1 MKRPYFPFFPGDWLR
16 DGIAGCSLTTQ
27 GLWLRM
33 MLVMHDSETYGEL
46 VVGGQK
52 MTDEA
57 IARRCGTTLKTYRKC
72 LQELVNAGV
81 PSMKPDGTIYSRRM
95 VRDEEQR
102 RQDAERKAKG
112 KKDSGSVP
120 DGFRS
125 DSGEI
130 PATFRQ
136 NSTVP
141 SASPSASEEYKRKA
155 SDPDASGSGRQAEPV
170 ESWLARYGIDGP
182 LYDHAAKTDGLT
194 AAQLEAAR
202 LKAVGKFGNPA
213 AIACYRV
220 CKKLGNPVPK
230 RHRLPEA
237 DGLQAIRNMRN
248 LA

>member
-16 DGIAGCSLTTQ
+16 DGIAGCSLTAQ

-33 MLVMHDSETYGEL
+33 MLVMHDSETYGVL
-46 VVGGQK
+46 VVAGQK

-57 IARRCGTTLKTYRKC
+57 VARRCGTTLKTYRKC

-81 PSMKPDGTIYSRRM
+81 PSLKPDGTIYSRRM

-112 KKDSGSVP
+112 KKDSGSIP

-130 PATFRQ
+130 PESFHP

-155 SDPDASGSGRQAEPV
+155 SEIDPSGNGRQAEAVGP
-170 ESWLARYGIDGP
+170 WLARHGIDGP
-182 LYDHAAKTDGLT
+182 LHKHVTETPGVT
-194 AAQLEAAR
+194 AELLEAAR
-202 LKAVGKFGNPA
+202 LKAARFGNPA

-220 CKKLGNPVPK
+220 CKKLGRPIAK
-230 RHRLPEA
+230 RDRLPEM
-237 DGLQAIRNMRN
+237 DELLAIRNKRN
-248 LA
+248 L